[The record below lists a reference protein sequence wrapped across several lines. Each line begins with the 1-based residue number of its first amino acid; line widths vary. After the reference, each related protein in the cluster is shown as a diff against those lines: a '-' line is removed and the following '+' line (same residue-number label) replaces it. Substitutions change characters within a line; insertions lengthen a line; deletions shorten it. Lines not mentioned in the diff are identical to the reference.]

1 MMKKEFIL
9 QHIDELYKAAND
21 ILQLML
27 EGEGKLAFLYGD
39 LGAGKTTLVKE
50 IAKQLGTKDETS
62 SPTYSLVNEYKTEKG
77 NLYHIDLYRINDTHE
92 AIDMGIEEY
101 IDGEY
106 FCFVEWPQ
114 VIELLPDSYW
124 KIELEAIENEVRLL
138 KINFHIN
145 SELKS

>member
-1 MMKKEFIL
+1 MKKEFIL